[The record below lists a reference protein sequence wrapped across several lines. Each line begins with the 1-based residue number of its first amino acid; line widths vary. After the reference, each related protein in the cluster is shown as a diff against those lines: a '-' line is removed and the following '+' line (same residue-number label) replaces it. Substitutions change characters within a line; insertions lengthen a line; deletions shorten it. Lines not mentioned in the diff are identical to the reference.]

1 MYTFLNER
9 SVFRIYGEDRIKFLQ
24 GLLTNDVTKISFDQ
38 SIYACMLTPQ
48 GKYFADFF
56 LIKRAEEVLFDIPKL
71 RQDEILKKLNIYKL
85 RSNVAISLCDAY
97 KVVAFMQE
105 QVDINLSSSIVF
117 KDPRLDKLGMR
128 GFVHVDDLKD
138 LMQNFIEDKNSYDN
152 IRIDNFIAEG
162 EKDLIPEKSF
172 LAEYGLDRLNAVD
185 YAKGCYVGQE
195 LVARTHYLGEVRK
208 QIVQVLAKHKLP
220 AVGTEIYAGEQ
231 KLGIICSSI
240 ENRGLALI
248 RTEDVKKL
256 DAGAKVTV
264 ADIEIELIF
273 REIVND

>member
-105 QVDINLSSSIVF
+105 QADINLSSSIVF

-208 QIVQVLAKHKLP
+208 QIVQVLAKHELP

-256 DAGAKVTV
+256 DAGAKITV